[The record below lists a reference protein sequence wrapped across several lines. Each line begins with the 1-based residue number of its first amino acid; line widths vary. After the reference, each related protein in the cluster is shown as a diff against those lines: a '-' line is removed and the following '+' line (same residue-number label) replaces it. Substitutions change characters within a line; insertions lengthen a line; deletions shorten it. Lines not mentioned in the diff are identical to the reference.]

1 MPAVSETVSPS
12 VPSKKKSRGRTPDGS
27 PNPVDV
33 YVGKRIKL
41 RRQALNL
48 SQYTV
53 AELLGLTFQQI
64 QKYEK
69 GNNRISASRLWDY
82 ACVLRVPIQF
92 FFRIWIR
99 PSIPVRRGCN
109 IALPSLKPNRLTT
122 NCM

>member
-12 VPSKKKSRGRTPDGS
+12 VPSKKKYADGLRTAVLIRWTFMSVNGS
-27 PNPVDV
+27 SCVV
-33 YVGKRIKL
+33 
-41 RRQALNL
+41 RRNL

-82 ACVLRVPIQF
+82 AYVLRVPIQF